1 MGGYLFLYS
10 LVYFSDDSRIHID
23 DALRPPKP
31 ASESAKTLS
40 PKIIEDTPKKE
51 TVEISNNFNSF
62 IPAELSYEKNEGGLI
77 LKISVK
83 HENLDWI
90 LKNGE
95 LAAELYIKIAAWSG
109 GQRYEEIH
117 DTLSIVS
124 TKEKIENKNST
135 FVFESSPIKLYQQPT
150 KLSVYIKNN
159 GKYNAWFEEIAI
171 K

>member
-1 MGGYLFLYS
+1 M
-10 LVYFSDDSRIHID
+10 
-23 DALRPPKP
+23 
-31 ASESAKTLS
+31 
-40 PKIIEDTPKKE
+40 
-51 TVEISNNFNSF
+51 
-62 IPAELSYEKNEGGLI
+62 
-77 LKISVK
+77 KISVK